1 MSGVSGSLVLG
12 LFFNMFA
19 KFILLNKFNI
29 FFLLIKGKDI
39 ILKTLPLETDMK
51 SIFLR
56 TNIF

>member
-1 MSGVSGSLVLG
+1 MAGVSGSLVLG